1 MGLVTQDAAPQQAVE
16 QHGRRRQNRDQPHEQ
31 FHKTDNSFV
40 IKGSTSVGILRRP
53 GNGNPYHFNTLTSSR
68 LKVDLPR
75 YIEITSA
82 RPMAASEAATAM
94 MKRVKI

>member
-1 MGLVTQDAAPQQAVE
+1 MAGTIGINHTRTFIGQTIPY
-16 QHGRRRQNRDQPHEQ
+16 
-31 FHKTDNSFV
+31 V
-40 IKGSTSVGILRRP
+40 IKDLSGAGTHLQA
-53 GNGNPYHFNTLTSSR
+53 GNGPRNSSPYHFNTLTSSR

-75 YIEITSA
+75 YREITSA